1 MAKRAEFARVKAL
14 KKHVFLPFTPL
25 ASHLLR
31 FQSECRN
38 FEFGKLTTNIDMD
51 RKDFL
56 KSLGVLTAG
65 AALLGAEQ
73 TLKAAPV
80 TADELDF
87 PLKGLKA

>member
-1 MAKRAEFARVKAL
+1 
-14 KKHVFLPFTPL
+14 
-25 ASHLLR
+25 
-31 FQSECRN
+31 
-38 FEFGKLTTNIDMD
+38 MD

-65 AALLGAEQ
+65 AALLGAEE

-87 PLKGLKA
+87 PLKGLKAKVKEPVKVIIIGAGNRGRYGHAYGVMTGLRPEGS